1 MGRNAGEVSPARKNI
16 PPTLALA
23 RRLIERTSGGK
34 STRVPKVNDVVAAL
48 EHLYVD
54 LSRWVGLDGCH
65 ALFAR
70 ALADARE
77 KQQVLGQITLHARST
92 PYLEGIAE
100 AVEKDGSAKTAAA
113 LEAMLVMLI
122 ELLGRLIGIDMATN
136 LIERGL
142 GGSRTEETARAE
154 GARHGE

>member
-1 MGRNAGEVSPARKNI
+1 MSTVRKDVPPAV
-16 PPTLALA
+16 ALA
-23 RRLIERTSGGK
+23 RRLVGHSGGK
-34 STRVPKVNDVVAAL
+34 ATGVAKADEFAAAL
-48 EHLYVD
+48 ERLYLD

-65 ALFAR
+65 ALFTR

-77 KQQVLGQITLHARST
+77 KEKSLEAITLHARST
-92 PYLEGIAE
+92 PYVQGVTE

-113 LEAMLVMLI
+113 LEAMLVILI

-142 GGSRTEETARAE
+142 GGSTDETNRRGGGSQA
-154 GARHGE
+154 